1 MRARMVIF
9 GLGRNSIVALEYF
22 RFELHSML
30 LDLDD
35 RFPEVPKKAANARET
50 ANETS
55 KNGWNECDHDIAR
68 QM

>member
-9 GLGRNSIVALEYF
+9 GLGRNSIIALEYL
-22 RFELHSML
+22 RFELHSIL

-50 ANETS
+50 ANETVEEC
-55 KNGWNECDHDIAR
+55 WNECDHDIAQR
-68 QM
+68 